1 VEVKEVR
8 VAAVVGARVAVEAV
22 AALAEAAPEVASGL
36 DKEAAVGVA
45 AVEEREARSKPR
57 AVSQP

>member
-1 VEVKEVR
+1 